1 MDKEMQKREI
11 EAQREVNLK
20 TIAAHPV
27 VSQDEW
33 NSARL
38 ALMKREKQLMK
49 LNDELAAEKRA
60 LPWVKVEKQ
69 YFFNS
74 GKGKVSLVRRSQSAV
89 CQTLHDGPTS
99 GLAMSWVFS

>member
-1 MDKEMQKREI
+1 MDKEMEKREI
-11 EAQREVNLK
+11 EAQREIK

-49 LNDELAAEKRA
+49 LNDELDQRH
-60 LPWVKVEKQ
+60 
-69 YFFNS
+69 N
-74 GKGKVSLVRRSQSAV
+74 
-89 CQTLHDGPTS
+89 
-99 GLAMSWVFS
+99 

>member
-20 TIAAHPV
+20 AIAEHPV
-27 VSQDEW
+27 VSRDEW

-60 LPWVKVEKQ
+60 LP
-69 YFFNS
+69 
-74 GKGKVSLVRRSQSAV
+74 
-89 CQTLHDGPTS
+89 
-99 GLAMSWVFS
+99 